1 MNQLPLQDLIASS
14 DNSVN
19 SSYAKVG
26 DKIELTL
33 TPDAIIENV
42 TGDIL
47 GDENFTVSQ
56 SRGDVI

>member
-1 MNQLPLQDLIASS
+1 MVDYEPINVTGLIVSS

-19 SSYAKVG
+19 GSYAKVG
-26 DKIELTL
+26 DEIRLTF

-47 GDENFTVSQ
+47 GDENTCHN
-56 SRGDVI
+56 